1 MKTGNAI
8 LASFFFGM
16 AIYVPIQ
23 LLTLI
28 NQYNALI
35 RYLPPGLDSISLV
48 LIIFIIF
55 IAFGVITTIFGREK
69 KERKE
74 QEYSEPEVEPKRWM
88 ETPKERLNTLEET
101 TPHPDSGRRPK
112 KTKMRFDKPDEGI
125 DLSELVR

>member
-48 LIIFIIF
+48 LIIFIVF
-55 IAFGVITTIFGREK
+55 IVFGVITTIFGRDKKTKEK
-69 KERKE
+69 EVSE
-74 QEYSEPEVEPKRWM
+74 QEVEPKEWM
-88 ETPKERLNTLEET
+88 STKSERLETLEET
-101 TPHPDSGRRPK
+101 NPHPDSGRKPK
-112 KTKMRFDKPDEGI
+112 KTNMRFDKPDDSI
-125 DLSELVR
+125 DFSELVR